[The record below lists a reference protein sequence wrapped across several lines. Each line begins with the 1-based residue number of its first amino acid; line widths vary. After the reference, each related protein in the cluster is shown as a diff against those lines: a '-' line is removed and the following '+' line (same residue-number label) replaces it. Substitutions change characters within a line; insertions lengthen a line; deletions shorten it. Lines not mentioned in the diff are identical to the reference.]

1 MKGRYEMKI
10 GKARRL
16 VYMVLLL
23 TVASAGLFVF
33 RTIAESKME
42 LEDIPPVPQ
51 PIVTDV
57 IHYDLDLLNVTS
69 NWPKDLS
76 VENISAKEISGF
88 EILIVAANDDGGP
101 GEMVLWGTDPNNGNQ
116 TPLFKPKEIMTL
128 PISPQAVKK
137 FEHNGKPFLYVEVFR
152 VWVNNDPK
160 FSYSEGALLQQ
171 DEDDPRVYHVI
182 RDAKGR
188 SKSQHNHALPH
199 ITHSIRPAFPL
210 GCCTREFYASITYD
224 CGMVDSCDLLGRK
237 CQITNNAY
245 TVCSVC
251 CPNQQATSY
260 VNCHSVGT
268 VCPPYLCDERQ
279 RVTYNTPCNCCSC

>member
-10 GKARRL
+10 GIARRL
-16 VYMVLLL
+16 VYIVFLL
-23 TVASAGLFVF
+23 TAAAAGLFVF

-51 PIVTDV
+51 QIVTDV
-57 IHYDLDLLNVTS
+57 IHYDLDLLKVTS

-76 VENISAKEISGF
+76 VENISDKEISGF
-88 EILIVAANDDGGP
+88 EILIVAVNDDGGP
-101 GEMVLWGTDPNNGNQ
+101 GEMVLWGTDPNNGKQ

-128 PISPQAVKK
+128 PIRPQAVKK
-137 FEHNGKPFLYVEVFR
+137 FQDNGKPFLYVEVFR

-171 DEDDPRVYHVI
+171 DEENPRVYHVI

-199 ITHSIRPAFPL
+199 
-210 GCCTREFYASITYD
+210 TYSFD
-224 CGMVDSCDLLGRK
+224 K
-237 CQITNNAY
+237 T
-245 TVCSVC
+245 TVPS
-251 CPNQQATSY
+251 
-260 VNCHSVGT
+260 
-268 VCPPYLCDERQ
+268 
-279 RVTYNTPCNCCSC
+279 RVLHYGVLR